1 MYRFLFPC
9 AGPDAPASRSG
20 ATRTAESNIVWES
33 WHVKGE
39 NSSICPKSIFGQLPR
54 NGQFCP
60 SWHGEISREGNRDVE
75 NATWPQLPEFL
86 DRLESLG
93 IEFRQEFPGDLV
105 AVRRSE
111 ALSQLIAQIIEGDI
125 ELP

>member
-1 MYRFLFPC
+1 M
-9 AGPDAPASRSG
+9 
-20 ATRTAESNIVWES
+20 
-33 WHVKGE
+33 
-39 NSSICPKSIFGQLPR
+39 
-54 NGQFCP
+54 
-60 SWHGEISREGNRDVE
+60 E